1 MKHAQLSCRGRGAL
15 LCLRRRNRAGAHHSF
30 AAEFD
35 ANQPV
40 ELHGTITKMEWI
52 NPHSWLHIDVKN
64 ADGTTTPWM
73 IEGATP
79 NTLLRRGFT
88 REAVKTGTEI
98 TIIGYRAKNGA
109 NRANGRDLILPDGSR
124 LFMSSSGT
132 GAPGEGRRRAAG
144 PTVAHHDA
152 SARRIAAWLVREPI
166 VCAAVSTRLRRSGAA
181 ARRRRARD
189 RRSELELHHVLGH
202 GLCRRRRPDVRERRQ
217 HRLAAHRLARQLHA
231 HDRLGSRHERGNV
244 RPQTRL
250 EPGVMEIRLGLARR
264 HADANRRRGRR
275 TSSTAATP
283 GISTATASPSQYRPS
298 SPSSISSICG

>member
-1 MKHAQLSCRGRGAL
+1 MSQRAVHALAAAL
-15 LCLRRRNRAGAHHSF
+15 LCAAAHDAAAHHSF

-40 ELHGTITKMEWI
+40 ELHGTITRMEWI

-64 ADGTTTPWM
+64 ADGSTTPWM

-132 GAPGEGRRRAAG
+132 GAPGDGQA
-144 PTVAHHDA
+144 T
-152 SARRIAAWLVREPI
+152 EP
-166 VCAAVSTRLRRSGAA
+166 
-181 ARRRRARD
+181 
-189 RRSELELHHVLGH
+189 
-202 GLCRRRRPDVRERRQ
+202 Q
-217 HRLAAHRLARQLHA
+217 
-231 HDRLGSRHERGNV
+231 
-244 RPQTRL
+244 
-250 EPGVMEIRLGLARR
+250 
-264 HADANRRRGRR
+264 
-275 TSSTAATP
+275 
-283 GISTATASPSQYRPS
+283 
-298 SPSSISSICG
+298 